1 MKDSMKRF
9 YFILF
14 SLLIFVP
21 TIFSQQLFY
30 STIINGGVTG
40 TGFGI
45 YNNSSITKSVNIPL
59 GSTIKRAFLLA
70 ERERE
75 ADDIK
80 VQLNGVSYVFN
91 AETAISNKFI
101 GYDAPPCIGYNSTI
115 NAIDITNEINP
126 TTVNYTLQAPFQEEE
141 CLNGA
146 YYGFYLYIVFEKSNL
161 PKTVCNLFIN
171 NQDVNINNSYN
182 LESLMPID
190 DSKDVGLG
198 IETFFFCDTTHDG
211 SYISVNNDT
220 LGLVGG
226 SELLEQNCSGVSSH
240 FSYYNNNLIGID
252 NSIPNNS
259 MSGTDA
265 LADIKDY
272 VNYFDTSVNV
282 AFSYKSPQMNGKKS
296 NPVLLLMLTYTS
308 PCDTFSATVTSDTTI
323 CYGEQLQLNATG
335 GQTYKWATSS
345 ASVAQDTS
353 GTNDVYGLS
362 CSNCPNPIFSG
373 DSSAVYTVRIW
384 NNDSCSVVK
393 PVRVGVS
400 HPQKINVKMFRSICS
415 FSTGKITVEDLPD
428 KVVQLGA
435 INPSGD
441 TINPNSG
448 NTFTGLTAGDYSV
461 FYVDTF
467 GCSADTLI
475 TVEPIIDTEAAFR
488 TNPIKGTAPIQI
500 NLTNQ
505 SQNAT
510 DYSWWINDEY
520 QGNSLS
526 GFYTDTSGVY
536 DIELIAWKNDS
547 ICADTVSFTVIV
559 FDSLVASLP
568 NIFTPNK
575 DGTNDFFNVSINLP
589 VRYQLS
595 ILNRWGNVVFK
606 KEGDLQKGTHDLW
619 NGRTQSG
626 ELVTDGTYF
635 YAISFELDSKLVD
648 CEITNCEVKKEG
660 FLEVRK

>member
-1 MKDSMKRF
+1 MKRLIV
-9 YFILF
+9 FIF
-14 SLLIFVP
+14 LIPFWM
-21 TIFSQQLFY
+21 FSQQMFY
-30 STIINGGVTG
+30 QDICYCGVTG
-40 TGFGI
+40 AGFSTSLGSGGGSFQI
-45 YNNSSITKSVNIPL
+45 YIES
-59 GSTIKRAFLLA
+59 GSTIKKAFLFAQRFGNPEDASITLNGINYLLNNYNQVSSNVIFPNTPVFSA
-70 ERERE
+70 IH
-75 ADDIK
+75 AIDVTYDINASQTMNN
-80 VQLNGVSYVFN
+80 VSIPQQLDNPFGVSYG
-91 AETAISNKFI
+91 AI
-101 GYDAPPCIGYNSTI
+101 
-115 NAIDITNEINP
+115 
-126 TTVNYTLQAPFQEEE
+126 
-141 CLNGA
+141 
-146 YYGFYLYIVFEKSNL
+146 YLYVIYEKASLTKTNL
-161 PKTVCNLFIN
+161 SILLNNYDMTHAIENYSIQNLNPIN
-171 NQDVNINNSYN
+171 TSQ
-182 LESLMPID
+182 P
-190 DSKDVGLG
+190 VGFATYTDRMG
-198 IETFFFCDTTHDG
+198 TNFQYDG
-211 SYISVNNDT
+211 SYIYVENNLLGLLEGTDQVNNSWGGAGVKGHFYYQNQQLFGLDDDT
-220 LGLVGG
+220 PDNIMGG
-226 SELLEQNCSGVSSH
+226 SDG
-240 FSYYNNNLIGID
+240 
-252 NSIPNNS
+252 
-259 MSGTDA
+259 
-265 LADIKDY
+265 LADISMY
-272 VNYFDTSVNV
+272 INNNTTSLDWKMEWEITN
-282 AFSYKSPQMNGKKS
+282 SS
-296 NPVLLLMLTYTS
+296 NRYNIYSGFFLTYTS
-308 PCDTFSATVTSDTTI
+308 PCDTFSTTVTSDTTI

-335 GQTYKWATSS
+335 GQSYEWATSS

-619 NGRTQSG
+619 NGGTQSG